1 MEGLSGSLKDGRK
14 NGSTKRSNTRRRNSD
29 STTANGSNESRSCR
43 STDVNSLSRFPYHD
57 SEQRPA
63 REQRSRSYDL
73 HTPEESTEFG
83 QAVDSHAT
91 PSQARRGR
99 RSDTQIGT
107 SSCELDASFASRLML
122 QESSTF
128 PDIHTEPQSI
138 CWNFAMEHRIFLKAA
153 LDLLAQRDK
162 VATEVGMNDP
172 NVLRSGPL
180 KKASH
185 LMRGIW
191 KVKYVEIRRGM
202 FSYYEDAATGARLHH
217 QQQLV
222 NNSTSSGDGTG
233 ESSSFLRKN
242 IPLEANSC
250 HCRAVRLHQKALNIT
265 PRGAIFELALNG
277 RPKRLWMANSR
288 EERQA
293 WIQAIHDAMVGGS
306 VTRGGNPAQKSSAQ
320 ESKTSQH
327 KDDIKKYQ
335 KVQAMLRSAKSK
347 EEYVIALRTIFHHD
361 LNVPVKIIIAQTD
374 QETKPSGDVKG
385 AFHEGDVKFGVDQL
399 YKDLLRD
406 TLKINDEVYQG
417 KSGHAPERI
426 TGALARK
433 IMLCGRRSDE
443 SFDDDKGS
451 ANRSSKYDMTESQ
464 ALAYARDVLLSG
476 NRTRSGGD
484 SYFCV
489 NTLCKNEDLVVL
501 VPSSMEAEPVSVTVT
516 RDDDDEAA
524 SISHD
529 LHSKSGWL
537 RTRRRS
543 RNPWVKA
550 YFVLSEGTLSFYEHA
565 LPRPHGLQGQLA
577 MSEATMSAAREEQKG
592 NGFVLS
598 IKTKDNSDRQLLF
611 ESEERLLV
619 WAYALECT
627 AKAKGGAEPAPLMK
641 AMKGMMSRM
650 PRVSIV
656 GVVGATPSRATVDD
670 AGTTEGTSLAE
681 AALKE
686 HVANLGLDFKALE
699 GRLAAYANQTATT
712 VKVAIEAGTVYKV
725 CTLDPEGDENRDTW
739 AVIDATFL
747 QDFRVS
753 GGPNGRIIRGEET
766 VRVDVTQCS
775 ASASMP
781 LVMRLST
788 HEPSASPTSTSAIRP
803 LQLTKLLRSF
813 SDDFDDNGK
822 KKEKT

>member
-1 MEGLSGSLKDGRK
+1 MKSLNGHSNAGRK
-14 NGSTKRSNTRRRNSD
+14 NAATKTRSTGRRKSD
-29 STTANGSNESRSCR
+29 SSSGTIPSGRG
-43 STDVNSLSRFPYHD
+43 TDVNSITRFPYHD
-57 SEQRPA
+57 SAQR
-63 REQRSRSYDL
+63 ERSRSYDL
-73 HTPEESTEFG
+73 HVPEESTEFG
-83 QAVDSHAT
+83 LAVDSVAAT
-91 PSQARRGR
+91 QRGPSPQARRGR
-99 RSDTQIGT
+99 RSDPQHCDT
-107 SSCELDASFASRLML
+107 SDGDLNSSFASTLML

-128 PDIHTEPQSI
+128 PDIQTDPQQST

-172 NVLRSGPL
+172 NVLRWGSL

-202 FSYYEDAATGARLHH
+202 FSYYEDAATGGKPFHH

-222 NNSTSSGDGTG
+222 HNSTSNSGDGTG
-233 ESSSFLRKN
+233 ESSSLLRKN
-242 IPLEANSC
+242 IPLEAGSF

-306 VTRGGNPAQKSSAQ
+306 ATRGGNPAQKSLAQ

-335 KVQAMLRSAKSK
+335 KVQGMLRSAKSK
-347 EEYVIALRTIFHHD
+347 EEYVVALRTIFRHD
-361 LNVPVKIIIAQTD
+361 LNVPVKIIIDQTE

-406 TLKINDEVYQG
+406 TLKINDDVYHG
-417 KSGHAPERI
+417 NSGHAPERI

-451 ANRSSKYDMTESQ
+451 VTRSSKYDMTESQ
-464 ALAYARDVLLSG
+464 ALVYARDVLLSG

-501 VPSSMEAEPVSVTVT
+501 VPSSMEAEPVSVTIT

-529 LHSKSGWL
+529 LRSKSGWL

-543 RNPWVKA
+543 KNPWVKA

-565 LPRPHGLQGQLA
+565 LPRPLGLQGQLA
-577 MSEATMSAAREEQKG
+577 ISEATMSAAREEKG

-598 IKTKDNSDRQLLF
+598 IKTKDNGDRQLLF
-611 ESEERLLV
+611 ESEESLLV

-641 AMKGMMSRM
+641 AMRGMMSRM

-656 GVVGATPSRATVDD
+656 GVVGAPPFRATTNVDD
-670 AGTTEGTSLAE
+670 VGTPEGTSLAE
-681 AALKE
+681 TALRE

-699 GRLAAYANQTATT
+699 GRLAVYAKQTATT

-725 CTLDPEGDENRDTW
+725 CTLDPEGDESQDIW
-739 AVIDATFL
+739 AVIEATFL

-753 GGPNGRIIRGEET
+753 GGPNGRIIRGEEI

-775 ASASMP
+775 AQPSMP
-781 LVMRLST
+781 LVLRSSAN
-788 HEPSASPTSTSAIRP
+788 EASPSSANRP
-803 LQLTKLLRSF
+803 MHLTKLLRTF
-813 SDDFDDNGK
+813 SDDGDRNGK
-822 KKEKT
+822 RKEKT